1 MEKIIEK
8 VDNTEVKS
16 DFNVFCFGEN
26 SIDMNTYTHWS
37 EGLTMYITKDNVTMK
52 LNSDEI
58 EILVKSLPRTIGG
71 SY

>member
-1 MEKIIEK
+1 MNNI
-8 VDNTEVKS
+8 EVKS
-16 DFNVFCFGEN
+16 DFNVFCFGET
-26 SIDMNTYTHWS
+26 SIDTNTFVHWS